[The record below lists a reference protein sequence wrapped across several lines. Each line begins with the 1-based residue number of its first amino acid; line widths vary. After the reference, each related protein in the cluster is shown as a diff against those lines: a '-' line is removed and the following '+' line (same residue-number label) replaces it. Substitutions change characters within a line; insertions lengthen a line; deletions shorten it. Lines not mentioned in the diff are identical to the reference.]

1 MTEDGRT
8 EDGKWKI
15 EQCSVGPETAII
27 YAKVEMIY
35 TYGCDCAQFKVPDA
49 YEEGATSM
57 DIVAKTRELKKRHR
71 ATLVMPDDLKSKVYR
86 RRRRVKEDTEE
97 IECEDGDG
105 GDQDIG
111 CLHELQLLET
121 QLLAR
126 EATPAEQIAA
136 LTRLSTLEVNCSFF
150 HF

>member
-1 MTEDGRT
+1 MKSPTECCN
-8 EDGKWKI
+8 
-15 EQCSVGPETAII
+15 CSKSST
-27 YAKVEMIY
+27 
-35 TYGCDCAQFKVPDA
+35 
-49 YEEGATSM
+49 GATQQQYHKKPAAQQG
-57 DIVAKTRELKKRHR
+57 IVKTRELKKRHR

>member
-1 MTEDGRT
+1 MDVIVHNSR
-8 EDGKWKI
+8 
-15 EQCSVGPETAII
+15 
-27 YAKVEMIY
+27 
-35 TYGCDCAQFKVPDA
+35 FLDA
-49 YEEGATSM
+49 YEDGATSM
-57 DIVAKTRELKKRHR
+57 DIVAKTRELKKRHQ

-105 GDQDIG
+105 GDQDNG

>member
-1 MTEDGRT
+1 MN
-8 EDGKWKI
+8 
-15 EQCSVGPETAII
+15 
-27 YAKVEMIY
+27 
-35 TYGCDCAQFKVPDA
+35 
-49 YEEGATSM
+49 
-57 DIVAKTRELKKRHR
+57 IVAKTRELKKRHR

>member
-1 MTEDGRT
+1 MDVIVHNSR
-8 EDGKWKI
+8 
-15 EQCSVGPETAII
+15 
-27 YAKVEMIY
+27 
-35 TYGCDCAQFKVPDA
+35 FLDA

-126 EATPAEQIAA
+126 EAA

-150 HF
+150 PFLKGEIFCEKYFVQY

>member
-1 MTEDGRT
+1 MDVIVHNSR
-8 EDGKWKI
+8 
-15 EQCSVGPETAII
+15 
-27 YAKVEMIY
+27 
-35 TYGCDCAQFKVPDA
+35 FLDA
-49 YEEGATSM
+49 YEDGATSM

-126 EATPAEQIAA
+126 EATPAEQIVA
-136 LTRLSTLEVNCSFF
+136 LTRLSTLEVNCSFLSDPGPIIVYPSQSLT
-150 HF
+150 HSLTH

>member
-1 MTEDGRT
+1 MDVIVHNSR
-8 EDGKWKI
+8 
-15 EQCSVGPETAII
+15 
-27 YAKVEMIY
+27 
-35 TYGCDCAQFKVPDA
+35 FLDA

-126 EATPAEQIAA
+126 EATPAPLCNTA
-136 LTRLSTLEVNCSFF
+136 LNVSKSSSFF
-150 HF
+150 GTRIRTYQPSDWPANKVVL